1 VASPAIVAEKFR
13 PEALSQSEQ
22 KIDFASNFFWLGVF
36 EGSDAMAETTSDVE
50 LMLKVKR
57 GDREAFGLLVHRYRK
72 PLINFIYRF
81 TTNPEESE
89 DLAHEVFIKAFQSAP
104 KYEPKAAFST
114 WLYRIATNVTLNYLR
129 DHKPRLSRSLDS
141 DLEGEEGAP
150 RLEIRDARA
159 LIDDQ
164 LMERERVIQI
174 RQALA
179 SLPENQRLAVVLTK
193 YQELSLKDAGE
204 VLNCSETAVK
214 SLIFRAYTTLRE
226 TLSPVAASRR

>member
-1 VASPAIVAEKFR
+1 
-13 PEALSQSEQ
+13 
-22 KIDFASNFFWLGVF
+22 
-36 EGSDAMAETTSDVE
+36 MAETTSDVE

-57 GDREAFGLLVHRYRK
+57 GDREAFGLLVRRYRK

-81 TTNPEESE
+81 TTNPGESE

-114 WLYRIATNVTLNYLR
+114 WLYRIATNVALNYLR

-141 DLEGEEGAP
+141 GLEGEEGAP
-150 RLEIRDARA
+150 RLEIRDTRA
-159 LIDDQ
+159 LVDDQ
-164 LMERERVIQI
+164 LMERERVLQI

-204 VLNCSETAVK
+204 ILNCSETAVK

-226 TLSPVAASRR
+226 TLSPMVAGKLRRGEREKNKDALV

>member
-1 VASPAIVAEKFR
+1 
-13 PEALSQSEQ
+13 
-22 KIDFASNFFWLGVF
+22 
-36 EGSDAMAETTSDVE
+36 
-50 LMLKVKR
+50 
-57 GDREAFGLLVHRYRK
+57 
-72 PLINFIYRF
+72 
-81 TTNPEESE
+81 
-89 DLAHEVFIKAFQSAP
+89 
-104 KYEPKAAFST
+104 
-114 WLYRIATNVTLNYLR
+114 
-129 DHKPRLSRSLDS
+129 
-141 DLEGEEGAP
+141 
-150 RLEIRDARA
+150 

>member
-1 VASPAIVAEKFR
+1 
-13 PEALSQSEQ
+13 
-22 KIDFASNFFWLGVF
+22 
-36 EGSDAMAETTSDVE
+36 MAETTSDVE

-81 TTNPEESE
+81 TTNPGESE

-114 WLYRIATNVTLNYLR
+114 WLYRIATNVALNYLR

-150 RLEIRDARA
+150 RLEIRDTRA
-159 LIDDQ
+159 LVDDQ
-164 LMERERVIQI
+164 LMERERVLQI

-204 VLNCSETAVK
+204 ILNCSETAVK

-226 TLSPVAASRR
+226 TLSPMVAGKLRRGEREKNKDALV